1 MSAPYFPIELKDI
14 NAEITFLGMGNK
26 NYSIGTVNDHDV
38 RSTIRIR
45 AWAIN

>member
-26 NYSIGTVNDHDV
+26 NYSIGTVNITTCAQPSESG
-38 RSTIRIR
+38 RGL
-45 AWAIN
+45 